1 MCNMMMDADDKFQAK
16 QDADT
21 LQAHSEVT
29 NDPARHA
36 AAHAELQDRQKQGA
50 QAVKQSSKA
59 MQART
64 KKGLGKAFPSSG
76 STPFEK
82 AAKGGGTP
90 FDKAGQGD

>member
-1 MCNMMMDADDKFQAK
+1 VADDSLDKYQVTADADALQQHA
-16 QDADT
+16 QITADP
-21 LQAHSEVT
+21 
-29 NDPARHA
+29 DRHA

-50 QAVKQSSKA
+50 QALASSKKS
-59 MQART
+59 MSSKV

>member
-1 MCNMMMDADDKFQAK
+1 VADDSLDKYQVTADADALQQHA
-16 QDADT
+16 QITADP
-21 LQAHSEVT
+21 
-29 NDPARHA
+29 DRHA
-36 AAHAELQDRQKQGA
+36 AAHQELQNRA
-50 QAVKQSSKA
+50 TQAKAAVGSSKKS
-59 MQART
+59 MSSKV

>member
-1 MCNMMMDADDKFQAK
+1 M
-16 QDADT
+16 
-21 LQAHSEVT
+21 
-29 NDPARHA
+29 
-36 AAHAELQDRQKQGA
+36 
-50 QAVKQSSKA
+50 SSKV
-59 MQART
+59 